1 MKLNRLTIA
10 SLAVIVTASANAVI
24 LTPDVFTALPG
35 TLTPGGTVV
44 EDVLQSFSFAANG
57 GTMSGTVQNRV
68 VRKAD
73 NTYFF
78 AWRIFNDANS
88 SGPVQDLRLA
98 GFNTSVYDGDWDPS
112 SPGTIS
118 PTQAILFSFP
128 GGFVNFNFNEA
139 TNPGGVTAGN
149 SSKMF
154 YLDTNATAY
163 GQVAAYDLTN
173 IGQSSASGIY
183 STFAPVPE
191 PASLAILGIGVL
203 ALVRRKK
210 KN

>member
-24 LTPDVFTALPG
+24 LAPDVFTALPG

-88 SGPVQDLRLA
+88 SGPVQDLRLI

-118 PTQAILFSFP
+118 PTRAILFSIP
-128 GGFVNFNFNEA
+128 GGFVN
-139 TNPGGVTAGN
+139 
-149 SSKMF
+149 
-154 YLDTNATAY
+154 
-163 GQVAAYDLTN
+163 
-173 IGQSSASGIY
+173 
-183 STFAPVPE
+183 
-191 PASLAILGIGVL
+191 
-203 ALVRRKK
+203 
-210 KN
+210 